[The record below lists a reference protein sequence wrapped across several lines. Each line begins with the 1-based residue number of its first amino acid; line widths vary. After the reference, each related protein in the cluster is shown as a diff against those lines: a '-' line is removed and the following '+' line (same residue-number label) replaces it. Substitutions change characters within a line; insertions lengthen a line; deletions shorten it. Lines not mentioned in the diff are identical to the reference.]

1 MTSMTRAFRT
11 HLLTS
16 TFVAVLAMAIP
27 LTACGGGSGSGG
39 GGGAP
44 VTPTPTTPAV
54 SSLTVKVWETTGD
67 KSKLLSSQT
76 DLTMAG
82 GTATGTVITVDP
94 SQTFQSITGFG
105 ASITDASAYLIQQKM
120 TATQRDALMRDL
132 FGDSGLGF
140 SFTRLTI
147 GASDFSSSHYSYDD
161 MPAGATDPTLAHFSI
176 APAKADVIPTVKQAL
191 ALNPKLT
198 VMASPW
204 SAPGWMKTS
213 DSLITG
219 SLKPEAYPYFAD
231 YLARYVK
238 DMGAEGVPITMLTLQ
253 NEPGFEPADYPGMRV
268 EPASRAAFIGGH
280 LGPKL
285 KAEGLNVK
293 ILDYDHN
300 WDLTSSPLTVLA
312 DTTANPYVAGIA
324 WHCYGGDVSAQS
336 TVHNSYPTKETYF
349 TECSGGEWAPA
360 FGENFAW
367 TLKTLIVGSTRH
379 WSKGV
384 LMWNLALDENHG
396 PRKGGC
402 GNCRGV
408 VTINSTTG
416 EVTRNLEYYAFGH
429 ASKFVKTGAVR
440 IASDSTGGID
450 TVAFKNP
457 DGSIALIAVN
467 AATTPKTF
475 SVSSAS
481 RTFSYS
487 LPAQSG
493 ATFVWTQ

>member
-1 MTSMTRAFRT
+1 MTSVTRLIRRRILA
-11 HLLTS
+11 S
-16 TFVAVLAMAIP
+16 TLVTVLAMAVP
-27 LTACGGGSGSGG
+27 LTACGGGSGGGG

-44 VTPTPTTPAV
+44 ATPTTPTV
-54 SSLTVKVWETTGD
+54 TSLTVKVWETTGD
-67 KSKLLSSQT
+67 KSKLLAPQT

-82 GTATGTVITVDP
+82 GAAAGTVITVDP

-120 TATQRDALMRDL
+120 SATQRDALMQDL
-132 FGDSGLGF
+132 FGDAGLGF

-147 GASDFSSSHYSYDD
+147 GASDFSSTHYSYDD
-161 MPAGATDPTLAHFSI
+161 MPAGQSDPTLAHFSI
-176 APAKADVIPTVKQAL
+176 ASAQTDVIPTVKQAL
-191 ALNPKLT
+191 ALNAKLT

-219 SLKPEAYPYFAD
+219 SLKPAAFPYFAD
-231 YLARYVK
+231 YLVRYVK
-238 DMGAEGVPITMLTLQ
+238 DMGTEGVPITMLTLQ
-253 NEPGFEPADYPGMRV
+253 NEPGFEPKDYPGMRV

-285 KAEGLNVK
+285 AASSPNVK

-300 WDLTSSPLTVLA
+300 WDLASSPLTVLA
-312 DTTANPYVAGIA
+312 DPTANPYVAGVA

-336 TVHNSYPTKETYF
+336 SVHTAYPTKETYF
-349 TECSGGEWAPA
+349 TECSGGEWASA

-367 TLKTLIVGSTRH
+367 TLKTLIVNSTRH

-384 LMWNLALDENHG
+384 LMWNLALDENYG
-396 PRKGGC
+396 PHKGGC

-440 IASDSTGGID
+440 IASDSAGGID

-467 AATTPKTF
+467 GGNAARTF
-475 SVSSAS
+475 AVSSAS
-481 RTFSYS
+481 RSFTYS
-487 LPAQSG
+487 LPAYSG

>member
-1 MTSMTRAFRT
+1 MTSVTRSFRNR
-11 HLLTS
+11 LLAS
-16 TFVAVLAMAIP
+16 TFAAVLAVAVP
-27 LTACGGGSGSGG
+27 LTACGSTSGG
-39 GGGAP
+39 GGRG
-44 VTPTPTTPAV
+44 VTPTVPTPT
-54 SSLTVKVWETTGD
+54 SLTVKVWETTGD
-67 KSKLLSSQT
+67 KSKLLAPQT

-82 GTATGTVITVDP
+82 GTAAGTVITVDP

-120 TATQRDALMRDL
+120 SAAQREALMRDL
-132 FGDSGLGF
+132 FSDSGLGF

-147 GASDFSSSHYSYDD
+147 GASDFSPTHYSYDD
-161 MPAGATDPTLAHFSI
+161 MPTGQSDPTLARFSI
-176 APAKADVIPTVKQAL
+176 ASAQNDIIPTAKQAL

-198 VMASPW
+198 IMASPW

-219 SLKPEAYPYFAD
+219 SLKPEAYPYFAA

-238 DMGAEGVPITMLTLQ
+238 EMGAEGVPITMLTLQ
-253 NEPGFEPADYPGMRV
+253 NEPGFEPKDYPGMRV

-280 LGPKL
+280 LGPRL
-285 KAEGLNVK
+285 AAEGLSVK

-300 WDLTSSPLTVLA
+300 WDLVSSPLTVLA
-312 DTTANPYVAGIA
+312 DKTANPYVAGVA

-336 TVHNSYPTKETYF
+336 TVHNAYPDKETYF
-349 TECSGGEWAPA
+349 TECSGGEWASA

-367 TLKTLIVGSTRH
+367 TLKTLIVNSTRH

-384 LMWNLALDENHG
+384 LMWNLALDENQG

-408 VTINSTTG
+408 VTINSMTG
-416 EVTRNLEYYAFGH
+416 DVTRNLEYYAFGH
-429 ASKFVKTGAVR
+429 ASKFVKAGAVR
-440 IASDSTGGID
+440 VASDSKDGID
-450 TVAFKNP
+450 TVAFRNP

-467 AATTPKTF
+467 GGTAPKTF

-487 LPAQSG
+487 LPAWSG

>member
-1 MTSMTRAFRT
+1 MTRVTRSFRNR
-11 HLLTS
+11 LLAS
-16 TFVAVLAMAIP
+16 TLVAILAMAVP
-27 LTACGGGSGSGG
+27 LMACGGASGG
-39 GGGAP
+39 GASG
-44 VTPTPTTPAV
+44 TPTT

-67 KSKLLSSQT
+67 KAKLLAPQT

-82 GTATGTVITVDP
+82 GKATGTVITVDP

-120 TATQRDALMRDL
+120 SAPQRDALMRDL
-132 FGDSGLGF
+132 FSDAGLGF

-147 GASDFSSSHYSYDD
+147 GASDFSSAHYSFDD
-161 MPAGATDPTLAHFSI
+161 MPAGQSDPTLAHFSI
-176 APAKADVIPTVKQAL
+176 ASAKTDIIPTAKQAL
-191 ALNPKLT
+191 ALNAKLT
-198 VMASPW
+198 IMASPW

-280 LGPKL
+280 FGPKL
-285 KAEGLNVK
+285 AAEGLKVK

-300 WDLTSSPLTVLA
+300 WDLASSPMTVLA
-312 DTTANPYVAGIA
+312 DKAANPYVAGVA

-336 TVHNSYPTKETYF
+336 TVHNAYPTKEAYF
-349 TECSGGEWAPA
+349 TECSGGEWASA

-367 TLKTLIVGSTRH
+367 TLKTLIVNSTRH

-384 LMWNLALDENHG
+384 LMWNLALDENYG
-396 PRKGGC
+396 PHKGGC

-408 VTINSTTG
+408 VTIHSKTG
-416 EVTRNLEYYAFGH
+416 EVTRNQEYYAFGH
-429 ASKFVKTGAVR
+429 ASKFVKVGAVR
-440 IASDSTGGID
+440 VASDSKDGID

-457 DGSIALIAVN
+457 DGTIALIAVN
-467 AATTPKTF
+467 GGTAVKTF
-475 SVSSAS
+475 AVSSAS
-481 RTFSYS
+481 RTFSYN
-487 LPAQSG
+487 LPAYSG
-493 ATFVWTQ
+493 ATFVWTP

>member
-1 MTSMTRAFRT
+1 MTSVTY
-11 HLLTS
+11 LLRRRLLVS
-16 TFVAVLAMAIP
+16 TLASVLALATP
-27 LTACGGGSGSGG
+27 LTACGGGSG
-39 GGGAP
+39 GGAAP
-44 VTPTPTTPAV
+44 APTTPAV
-54 SSLTVKVWETTGD
+54 TSLTVKVWETTGD
-67 KSKLLSSQT
+67 KSKLLASQT
-76 DLTMAG
+76 DLTMASG
-82 GTATGTVITVDP
+82 SGTGTVITVDP

-120 TATQRDALMRDL
+120 SAAQRNALMQDL
-132 FGDSGLGF
+132 FSETGLGF

-147 GASDFSSSHYSYDD
+147 GASDFSSAHYSYDD
-161 MPAGATDPTLAHFSI
+161 MPAGQTDPALAHFSI
-176 APAKADVIPTVKQAL
+176 AAAKTDVIPTAKQAL
-191 ALNPKLT
+191 ALNAKLT
-198 VMASPW
+198 IMASPW

-219 SLKPEAYPYFAD
+219 SLKPEAYPYFAH

-238 DMGAEGVPITMLTLQ
+238 EMGTEGVPISLLTLQ

-300 WDLTSSPLTVLA
+300 WDLASSPLTVLA
-312 DTTANPYVAGIA
+312 DQTANPYVAGVA

-336 TVHNSYPTKETYF
+336 TVHNAYPDKETYF
-349 TECSGGEWAPA
+349 TECSGGEWASA

-367 TLKTLIVGSTRH
+367 TLKTLIVNSTRH

-384 LMWNLALDENHG
+384 LMWNLALDENFG
-396 PRKGGC
+396 PHKGGC

-408 VTINSTTG
+408 VTINSKTG

-429 ASKFVKTGAVR
+429 ASKFVKVGAVR
-440 IASDSTGGID
+440 IASDSAGGID

-467 AATTPKTF
+467 AAATSKSF
-475 SVSSAS
+475 AVSSAS
-481 RTFSYS
+481 RNFSYT